1 MDNDIEFQE
10 DENENSNKNESIRKL
25 IEEFTENRQALKS
38 MIIDLEKLRLNIDK
52 LFPDTLDKR
61 YMRFFEEKIKSATEL
76 FKAILD
82 VRKEISKSL
91 KTEIELISKTLF
103 NEDEIELTHQE
114 LSKLTDQVDKFKS
127 KKLKQ
132 IK

>member
-114 LSKLTDQVDKFKS
+114 LSRLTDQVDKFKS

>member
-38 MIIDLEKLRLNIDK
+38 MITDLEKLRLNIDK

>member
-38 MIIDLEKLRLNIDK
+38 MITDLEKLRLNIDK

-114 LSKLTDQVDKFKS
+114 LSRLTDQVDKFKS

>member
-38 MIIDLEKLRLNIDK
+38 MITDLEKLRLNIDK

-91 KTEIELISKTLF
+91 KTEIELIGKVLF

>member
-38 MIIDLEKLRLNIDK
+38 MITDLEKLRLNIDK

-91 KTEIELISKTLF
+91 KTEIELIGKVLF

-114 LSKLTDQVDKFKS
+114 LSRLTDQVDKFKS